1 MLMYLFIMLVGFG
14 IAYPLIG
21 IPVGYII
28 AWYKG
33 EKLTLQEVWREL

>member
-21 IPVGYII
+21 IPVGYIT

-33 EKLTLQEVWREL
+33 ERTNLKTVWREL